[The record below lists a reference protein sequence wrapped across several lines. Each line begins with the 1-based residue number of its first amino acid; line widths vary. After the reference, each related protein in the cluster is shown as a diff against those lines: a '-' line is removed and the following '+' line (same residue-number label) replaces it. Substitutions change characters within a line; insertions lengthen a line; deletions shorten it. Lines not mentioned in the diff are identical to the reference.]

1 MNKKIMKTGG
11 VVLSY
16 FLKSLMII
24 LLIISILNRHIE
36 LIFGTSLGI
45 IVSLVPTILKRNY
58 QITLPIILD
67 ILITIALLL
76 HIGGGILGAYNIA
89 YYDTLTHFVSSFLI
103 AFLAFVV
110 IYILDEY
117 WDGLMMDKY
126 AMAFVVVFATIA
138 MGVIWEMNE
147 WITDIIFGTQ
157 EQWGYNDTIKDLFI
171 DMVAGIIMALIG
183 VTMIKRGSF
192 DELTEDLGEQI
203 DKKIIKKRMRNKD
216 G

>member
-36 LIFGTSLGI
+36 WIFGTSLGI

-58 QITLPIILD
+58 Q
-67 ILITIALLL
+67 
-76 HIGGGILGAYNIA
+76 
-89 YYDTLTHFVSSFLI
+89 
-103 AFLAFVV
+103 V